1 MYTFRFKK
9 IKIIHSFGSSSLCN
23 HLERYTI
30 LERPQKFTIGNP
42 QEGQDDESVQNHS
55 SAMIR
60 KKRGRKKGLFR
71 RIFKFLFYL
80 GLVGFIVGIAAAVGI
95 YFYLNRGL
103 PKITTLADYKPPI
116 VSSVYSED
124 GYLIGEFF
132 KERRIM
138 TPLEKMP
145 PILRNAFVA
154 AEDSRFYKHRGVD
167 LYSIARAFLKN
178 IEAGTIVQG
187 GSTITQQ
194 VTKSFFLS
202 PKRSY
207 ERKIKEAILAYR
219 IDRTFSKAEILY
231 LYLNQIYL
239 GHGAYGV
246 GAAAENYFGKSVEDL
261 TLAECAILAGLPQAP
276 SRYSP
281 FKALDKAQQRQI
293 YVLNRMVEDGY
304 ITNVEAT
311 NAMAQQLE
319 IKPRRNLYLEKA
331 PYYTEYVRQYVE
343 EKYGTEALYKEGL
356 TIHTAVHTAYQG
368 FAQKAIEKGL
378 RALDKRQGYRGPK
391 RHLPANSLD
400 EYIENASA
408 KIDVQGGLIPDHI
421 YEAAVTKVLTKNRG
435 VQVQIGNQS
444 GTIGTKSMGWALKSK
459 QKPSDVLAVGDVV
472 DVRLG
477 EKPADGKNWQVFL
490 EQEPTAQG
498 ALLSIS
504 PENGHVVAM
513 VGGHD
518 FKNNQFN
525 RAIQARRQPG
535 SAFKPVVYAAA
546 IDKGYTPATVMIDSP
561 VIFRDKAKNRDW
573 KPENYQRSFQ
583 GKVLLRSAL
592 AKSMNVI
599 TIKILQDIGIDY
611 TIDYARNLG
620 ITAPINADLSLA
632 LGSSGVSLLEVV
644 NAYTVFN
651 NLGYKITP
659 IFITKIIDRDGEV
672 LEDNIAVREKAIA
685 SNTAYIVTN
694 MLESVVKYGTGTQ
707 MQALKRPVAGKT
719 GTTND
724 LKDAWF
730 VGYTP
735 RFVTG
740 TWVGHDKSESL
751 GPKESGAKAAGPI
764 WLDYM
769 AHVLE
774 DKPVRVFQVPEDVVF
789 AKIDVKTGLLAIAE
803 SEETRFECFK
813 AGTAPTL
820 YSKKPGVVSETDELF
835 KKMLN

>member
-1 MYTFRFKK
+1 M
-9 IKIIHSFGSSSLCN
+9 
-23 HLERYTI
+23 ERYTI
-30 LERPQKFTIGNP
+30 LEHPKKFNLGNP
-42 QEGQDDESVQNHS
+42 LEKKLDALGHGHS
-55 SAMIR
+55 PAKIR
-60 KKRGRKKGLFR
+60 KKRGREKGPIRRLFQ
-71 RIFKFLFYL
+71 ILFYI
-80 GLVGFIVGIAAAVGI
+80 GLAGFIVGIAAAVGI
-95 YFYLNRGL
+95 YLYLNKGL
-103 PKITTLADYKPPI
+103 PKINTLADYKPPI
-116 VSSVYSED
+116 ISSVYSDD
-124 GYLIGEFF
+124 GYLVGEFF
-132 KERRIM
+132 QERRIM

-145 PILRNAFVA
+145 SILRNAFVA

-178 IEAGTIVQG
+178 LKAGTIVQG

-202 PKRSY
+202 PERSY

-281 FKALDKAQQRQI
+281 FKAPEKARQRQV

-311 NAMAQQLE
+311 NAMTQE
-319 IKPRRNLYLEKA
+319 MDIKPRRNLYLEKA
-331 PYYTEYVRQYVE
+331 PYYTEYARQYIE

-356 TIHTAVHTAYQG
+356 TIHTAVNTTYQG
-368 FAQKAIEKGL
+368 FAQMAIEKGL
-378 RALDKRQGYRGPK
+378 RELDKRHDYRGPK
-391 RHLPANSLD
+391 RQLPISAMD
-400 EYIENASA
+400 EFIDSSST
-408 KIDVQGGLIPDHI
+408 KIVNEGGLIADHI
-421 YEAAVTKVLTKNRG
+421 YEAVVTKTLPKNRG
-435 VQVQIGNQS
+435 IEVRIGDQKGQIS
-444 GTIGTKSMGWALKSK
+444 AKSMAWALKAK
-459 QKPSDVLAVGDVV
+459 QKPGDLLTVGHVI
-472 DVRLG
+472 DVRMG
-477 EKPADGKNWQVFL
+477 EKPTDGKNWPAYL
-490 EQEPTAQG
+490 EQEPAAQG

-513 VGGHD
+513 VGGYD

-525 RAIQARRQPG
+525 RATQAHRQPG
-535 SAFKPVVYAAA
+535 SVFKPIVYSAA
-546 IDKGYTPATVMIDSP
+546 IDKGYTPATMMIDSP
-561 VIFRDKAKNRDW
+561 VVFWDKIQQRNW
-573 KPENYQRSFQ
+573 KPKNYQRSFH
-583 GKVLLRSAL
+583 GKILLRNAL

-599 TIKILQDIGIDY
+599 TVKILQDIGIAY
-611 TIDYARNLG
+611 TIDYARSLG
-620 ITAPINADLSLA
+620 ITAPINEDLSIA
-632 LGSSGVSLLEVV
+632 LGSSGVSLLELV

-659 IFITKIIDRDGEV
+659 VFVTKIIDRNGDI
-672 LEDNIAVREKAIA
+672 LEDNVALREKVIA
-685 SNTAYIVTN
+685 PNTAYIMTS
-694 MLESVVKYGTGTQ
+694 MLESVVKYGTGTK
-707 MQALKRPVAGKT
+707 MRVLKRPVAGKT

-730 VGYTP
+730 IGYTP

-740 TWVGHDKSESL
+740 TWVGHDKSRSL

-769 AHVLE
+769 THVLE
-774 DKPVRVFQVPEDVVF
+774 DKPVRVFQVPEGIVF
-789 AKIDVKTGLLAIAE
+789 AKIDAKTGLLAIAE
-803 SEETRFECFK
+803 SKETRFECFK
-813 AGTAPTL
+813 AGTAPTR
-820 YSKKPGVVSETDELF
+820 YTKKPGTVSETDDLF

>member
-1 MYTFRFKK
+1 M
-9 IKIIHSFGSSSLCN
+9 
-23 HLERYTI
+23 
-30 LERPQKFTIGNP
+30 
-42 QEGQDDESVQNHS
+42 
-55 SAMIR
+55 
-60 KKRGRKKGLFR
+60 
-71 RIFKFLFYL
+71 
-80 GLVGFIVGIAAAVGI
+80 VGITAAAGI
-95 YFYLNRGL
+95 YLYLNKDL
-103 PKITTLADYKPPI
+103 PKINTLADYKPPI
-116 VSSVYSED
+116 ISSIYSED

-132 KERRIM
+132 KEKRIM

-145 PILRNAFVA
+145 SILRNAFVA
-154 AEDSRFYKHRGVD
+154 AEDSRFYKHGGVD
-167 LYSIARAFLKN
+167 LYSIVRAFLKN
-178 IEAGTIVQG
+178 LEAGTIVQG

-194 VTKSFFLS
+194 VTKSFFLT
-202 PKRSY
+202 PERSY

-281 FKALDKAQQRQI
+281 FKALEKAQQRQI

-311 NAMAQQLE
+311 KAMAQPLD
-319 IKPRRNLYLEKA
+319 IKARRNLYLEKA
-331 PYYTEYVRQYVE
+331 PYYTEYVRQYIE
-343 EKYGTEALYKEGL
+343 EKYGTDTLYQEGL
-356 TIHTAVHTAYQG
+356 TIHTAVNTAYQG
-368 FAQKAIEKGL
+368 FAQNAIEKGL
-378 RALDKRQGYRGPK
+378 RDLDKRQGYRGPK
-391 RHLPANSLD
+391 RQLA
-400 EYIENASA
+400 ASA
-408 KIDVQGGLIPDHI
+408 VDQFIETAAAKIAAEGGLISDRI
-421 YEAAVTKVLTKNRG
+421 YEVVVTKILAKNSG
-435 VQVQIGNQS
+435 IEFQIGNQK
-444 GTIGTKSMGWALKSK
+444 GIITGRNMAWALKSNRNK
-459 QKPSDVLAVGDVV
+459 QKPSGLLTVGDVV

-477 EKPADGKNWQVFL
+477 IKPDDDKNWPAHL
-490 EQEPTAQG
+490 EQEPVVQG
-498 ALLSIS
+498 ALLSLS

-513 VGGHD
+513 VGGYD

-535 SAFKPVVYAAA
+535 SAFKPIVYAAA

-561 VIFRDKAKNRDW
+561 VVFWDKDKQRDW
-573 KPENYQRSFQ
+573 KPKNYGRAFH
-583 GKVLLRSAL
+583 GKILLRNAL

-599 TIKILQDIGIDY
+599 TIKILQDIGVAY

-620 ITAPINADLSLA
+620 ITSPISEDLSIA
-632 LGSSGVSLLEVV
+632 LGSSGVSLLELV

-659 IFITKIIDRDGEV
+659 IFITKIIDRNGAV
-672 LEDNIAVREKAIA
+672 LEDNVAVREKVIA
-685 SNTAYIVTN
+685 ANTAYIMTN

-707 MQALKRPVAGKT
+707 MKALKRPVAGKT

-730 VGYTP
+730 MGYTP

-740 TWVGHDKSESL
+740 VWVGHDQSETL
-751 GPKESGAKAAGPI
+751 GPGESGAKAAGPI

-769 AHVLE
+769 ANVLK
-774 DKPVRVFQVPEDVVF
+774 DKPIRVFQVPEDIVF
-789 AKIDVKTGLLAIAE
+789 AKIDTKTGLLAIAE
-803 SEETRFECFK
+803 SEETLFECFK
-813 AGTAPTL
+813 MGTAPTS
-820 YSKKPGVVSETDELF
+820 YTKKPGVVSETDELF

>member
-1 MYTFRFKK
+1 MEK
-9 IKIIHSFGSSSLCN
+9 
-23 HLERYTI
+23 
-30 LERPQKFTIGNP
+30 PQKFIIGNP
-42 QEGQDDESVQNHS
+42 ESEGKEPTHSDS
-55 SAMIR
+55 SAKIR
-60 KKRGRKKGLFR
+60 KKRGRKKGIVR
-71 RIFKFLFYL
+71 RIFKYIFYL
-80 GLVGFIVGIAAAVGI
+80 GLLLFLVGIAATVGI
-95 YFYLNRGL
+95 YFYLNKGL
-103 PKITTLADYKPPI
+103 PKISSLADYKPPI
-116 VSSVYSED
+116 ISSVYSDD

-167 LYSIARAFLKN
+167 LYSIVRAFLRN

-202 PKRSY
+202 PERSY

-246 GAAAENYFGKSVEDL
+246 GAAAENYFDKSVEDL

-281 FKALDKAQQRQI
+281 YKALDKAQKRQI

-311 NAMAQQLE
+311 NAMAQPLE
-319 IKPRRNLYLEKA
+319 IKARRNLYLEKA
-331 PYYTEYVRQYVE
+331 PYYTEYVRQYIE
-343 EKYGTEALYKEGL
+343 EKYGTDALYQEGL
-356 TIHTAVHTAYQG
+356 TVHTAVNTTYQV
-368 FAQKAIEKGL
+368 FAQQAIEKGL
-378 RALDKRQGYRGPK
+378 RELDRRHGYRGPK
-391 RHLPANSLD
+391 QHLS
-400 EYIENASA
+400 ASA
-408 KIDVQGGLIPDHI
+408 MKTFLKETEEKIAADGGLITDHL
-421 YEAAVTKVLTKNRG
+421 YEAVVTKIYSKSRG
-435 VQVQIGNQS
+435 AAVQIGTTKGKIS
-444 GTIGTKSMGWALKSK
+444 SKSMEWALKSK
-459 QKPSDVLAVGDVV
+459 GAKQKPADLLAVGDVV

-477 EKPADGKNWQVFL
+477 EKPVDGNIWPASL
-490 EQEPTAQG
+490 EQEPAAQA
-498 ALLSIS
+498 ALLSLS
-504 PENGHVVAM
+504 PENGHVVTM
-513 VGGHD
+513 VGGYD
-518 FKNNQFN
+518 FRNNQFN
-525 RAIQARRQPG
+525 RAIQSRRQPG
-535 SAFKPVVYAAA
+535 SAFKPIVYAAA

-561 VIFRDKAKNRDW
+561 VTFRDKVNNRDW
-573 KPENYQRSFQ
+573 KPKNYGRSFH
-583 GKVLLRSAL
+583 GKILLRNAL

-599 TIKILQDIGIDY
+599 TVKILQDIGVAY

-620 ITAPINADLSLA
+620 ITTPLNEDLSIA
-632 LGSSGVSLLEVV
+632 LGSSGVSLLELV

-651 NLGYKITP
+651 NLGYRITP
-659 IFITKIIDRDGEV
+659 IFITKVIDRSGEV
-672 LEDNIAVREKAIA
+672 LEENVALREKAIPA
-685 SNTAYIVTN
+685 NTAYIVTN
-694 MLESVVKYGTGTQ
+694 MLESVVKHGTGTQ
-707 MQALKRPVAGKT
+707 MKTLKRPVAGKT

-740 TWVGHDKSESL
+740 TWVGHDKYEPL

-764 WLDYM
+764 WRDFM
-769 AHVLE
+769 THVLE
-774 DKPVRVFQVPEDVVF
+774 DKPVRVFEVPEGIVF
-789 AKIDVKTGLLAIAE
+789 AKIDTKTGLLAIAE
-803 SEETRFECFK
+803 SEKTLFECFK
-813 AGTAPTL
+813 AGTAPTG
-820 YSKKPGVVSETDELF
+820 YTKKPGTVSEPGELF